1 MRKKGDYKYMKKI
14 NIVIGLLWLSIGT
27 MGCSNREE
35 LTITNSS
42 TTKVLQASKANELQ
56 EQNDRTGDVKI
67 KDKENEASG
76 VALVNVVTNDENN
89 IPFLLDVPPFEYY
102 LSDKV
107 KVEKPQPLVL
117 TLNQESAN
125 RIIDED
131 KWFQDNDLKLNRYDI
146 ADESNGYIGNLPN
159 KIEKQYNDKT
169 IVSAFYDNSYIYCVY
184 GTDYSDG
191 NLLRIYDSSSLELLY
206 FLDFSNYIL
215 SPDYEEKDYEYISQ
229 AIKWASIKD
238 NILYISNNHITYA
251 KSSHNLNG
259 YITAINLSDK
269 SILWRSEALV
279 QNAADFLI
287 AGNSIICGYGFTD
300 ELDYLYQLDISTGRI
315 IDSIS
320 LKTAP
325 SYILKKD
332 DILYVRTYNTNYEF
346 KINEPN
352 Q

>member
-1 MRKKGDYKYMKKI
+1 MKKI

-35 LTITNSS
+35 LSITNSS

-56 EQNDRTGDVKI
+56 EQNDRTDDVKI

-76 VALVNVVTNDENN
+76 VALVNVASNEENS
-89 IPFLLDVPPFEYY
+89 IPFLLEAPPFEYY

-107 KVEKPQPLVL
+107 KVEKHQPLLL
-117 TLNQESAN
+117 TLSHESAN
-125 RIIDED
+125 QIIDED
-131 KWFQDNDLKLNRYDI
+131 KWFLDNNLKLNRYET
-146 ADESNGYIGNLPN
+146 ADESNGSIGNLP
-159 KIEKQYNDKT
+159 IEIETEYKDKK
-169 IVSAFYDNSYIYCVY
+169 IVSAFYDDSYIYCVY

-191 NLLRIYDSSSLELLY
+191 NLLRIYDSTSLKLLY
-206 FLDFSNYIL
+206 FLDFSNYTY
-215 SPDYEEKDYEYISQ
+215 SPEYEEKDYDYISQ

-238 NILYISNNHITYA
+238 KVLYISNSHITYA

-259 YITAINLSDK
+259 YITAIDLSDK

-287 AGNSIICGYGFTD
+287 AGNTIICGYGFTD

-315 IDSIS
+315 IDTIS

-346 KINEPN
+346 KINEPI